1 MYIRTYEPVEGEF
14 LLEKQ
19 NSHVNLSNLA
29 VYRGIAY
36 DVITV
41 LTVH

>member
-1 MYIRTYEPVEGEF
+1 MYITTYEPVEGEF
-14 LLEKQ
+14 FLEKQ

-29 VYRGIAY
+29 VYRRIAY